1 MLTMDFGAE
10 MAEGKGTSEAMLLP
24 LPPVVDTPA
33 VVMLGLLAGGRR
45 PLLLDATAV
54 REVQGT
60 AAPMLESLLRVTRAA
75 GFPARM
81 IGASASLRRAFDGH
95 PLAAYFTEAA
105 APDDQLFICPDR
117 DEPGFQPSL
126 R

>member
-45 PLLLDATAV
+45 PLLLDASAV

-75 GFPARM
+75 GFPARL
-81 IGASASLRRAFDGH
+81 IGASAPLRRALEGH
-95 PLAAYFTEAA
+95 PLAAYFADA
-105 APDDQLFICPDR
+105 GAPDDQLFLCPDR
-117 DEPGFQPSL
+117 DEPGFRPSL

>member
-10 MAEGKGTSEAMLLP
+10 LAEGKGTSEAMLLP

-45 PLLLDATAV
+45 PLLLDASAV

-81 IGASASLRRAFDGH
+81 IGTSAALRRAFDGH
-95 PLAAYFTEAA
+95 PLAAYFADAA
-105 APDDQLFICPDR
+105 APDEQLFICPDR
-117 DEPGFQPSL
+117 DEPGFQPSF

>member
-24 LPPVVDTPA
+24 LPAVVDTPA
-33 VVMLGLLAGGRR
+33 VVLLGLLAGGRR
-45 PLLLDATAV
+45 PLLLDASAV

-60 AAPMLESLLRVTRAA
+60 AAPMLESLLRITRAA
-75 GFPARM
+75 GLPARLV
-81 IGASASLRRAFDGH
+81 GAPAALRRAFEGH
-95 PLAAYFTEAA
+95 PLAAYFADA
-105 APDDQLFICPDR
+105 APDEQLFVCPDR
-117 DEPGFQPSL
+117 DEVGFQPSL

>member
-1 MLTMDFGAE
+1 MLMMDFGAE
-10 MAEGKGTSEAMLLP
+10 MAEGKGTTEGMLLP

-33 VVMLGLLAGGRR
+33 VVLLGLLAGGRR
-45 PLLLDATAV
+45 PLLLDASGV

-75 GFPARM
+75 GLPARM
-81 IGASASLRRAFDGH
+81 IGASATLRRAFDGH
-95 PLAAYFTEAA
+95 PLAAYLAEAA
-105 APDDQLFICPDR
+105 PLDDALFICPDR
-117 DEPGFQPSL
+117 DEPGFQPSF